1 VTPRR
6 AEAGLTLME
15 MLVVIA
21 IASLMVGISFPAI
34 TSGIDSLRINTA
46 CDSVVSFL
54 NSGLTRAERRQ
65 LVVEISI
72 LRPERMIQMRSA
84 DASFVKE
91 LTLPEGVTFER
102 ILPETMG
109 VDDNA
114 PRRFLIY
121 PGGVMPRFGVELVN
135 RRGVHRIVRVDPI
148 SGVPLIERPEVQ
160 P

>member
-1 VTPRR
+1 MTRGR
-6 AEAGLTLME
+6 SESGLTLME
-15 MLVVIA
+15 ILVVVA
-21 IASLMVGISFPAI
+21 IASLMIGISFPAV
-34 TSGIDSLRINTA
+34 TAGIDSLRISTA

-65 LVVEISI
+65 MVVEISI
-72 LRPERMIQMRSA
+72 LRNEQMVQMRSA

-91 LTLPEGVTFER
+91 LTLPEGVTIQR
-102 ILPETMG
+102 ILPETLG
-109 VDDNA
+109 ADENA